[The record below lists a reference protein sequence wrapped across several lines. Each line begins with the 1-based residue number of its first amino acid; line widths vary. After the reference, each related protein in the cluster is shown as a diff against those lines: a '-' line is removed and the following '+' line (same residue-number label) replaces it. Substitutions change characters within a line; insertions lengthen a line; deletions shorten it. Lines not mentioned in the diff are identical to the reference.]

1 MVSENLLIDFTRE
14 IHGFLHVAT
23 QPFRP
28 PVDLDEVLAS
38 VFSAISVYDCAESE
52 LVEVAIVIAYDCGY
66 QEFRIEE
73 ADIPRGPHRDMFEA
87 VMKMGLAMR
96 DRLRFEYNAYLP
108 PDGYFPYHFA
118 EVLSDHLVRFTKAEY
133 EEYSPQPA
141 PFNLFGAR
149 HRW

>member
-1 MVSENLLIDFTRE
+1 VYTENLLIDFTQE
-14 IHGFLHVAT
+14 IHGFLRVAT

-28 PVDLDEVLAS
+28 PFDLNEVLAS

-52 LVEVAIVIAYDCGY
+52 LTEVAIVLAYDCGY

-118 EVLSDHLVRFTKAEY
+118 EVHSDHLVRFAKADF
-133 EEYSPQPA
+133 EEFGPQPA
-141 PFNLFGAR
+141 PFDLFGSGYR
-149 HRW
+149 L